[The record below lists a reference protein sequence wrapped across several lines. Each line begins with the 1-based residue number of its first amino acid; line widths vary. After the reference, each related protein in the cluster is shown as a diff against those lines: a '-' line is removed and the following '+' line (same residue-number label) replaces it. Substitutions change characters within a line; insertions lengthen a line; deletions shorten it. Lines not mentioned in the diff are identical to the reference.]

1 MGIGESIFL
10 KATRNAGIL
19 ARAEAETLFRRNLE
33 AAQRAGELSRDQDP
47 KSLAKYLNVRYRL
60 FADIQFTRTI
70 IEGLVVRITR
80 RSLMPYVNV
89 RITKG
94 VTREQKA
101 QLVREITDTL
111 VRVLAKKP
119 EHTHIVIDE
128 VDEDNWGFSGML
140 TTDFRKQE

>member
-1 MGIGESIFL
+1 M
-10 KATRNAGIL
+10 K
-19 ARAEAETLFRRNLE
+19 RRNLE

-47 KSLAKYLNVRYRL
+47 KSIAKCLNVRYRL

-70 IEGLVVRITR
+70 IDGLVVRITR

>member
-47 KSLAKYLNVRYRL
+47 KSIAKCLNARYRL

-70 IEGLVVRITR
+70 IEGLVVRITTG
-80 RSLMPYVNV
+80 PW
-89 RITKG
+89 TKKQG
-94 VTREQKA
+94 NELR
-101 QLVREITDTL
+101 
-111 VRVLAKKP
+111 KP
-119 EHTHIVIDE
+119 KSPP
-128 VDEDNWGFSGML
+128 F
-140 TTDFRKQE
+140 